1 MSINHNYLKRL
12 VAEMEQG
19 NTVTTKYNYLDLAKE
34 VIRLREK
41 LHSLV
46 DEVFEASEM
55 NMMSPSEAEGAET
68 VARVIVD
75 ILNEDC

>member
-1 MSINHNYLKRL
+1 MGP
-12 VAEMEQG
+12 E
-19 NTVTTKYNYLDLAKE
+19 LAKE
-34 VIRLREK
+34 VVRLREK

-75 ILNEDC
+75 ILNGDC

>member
-1 MSINHNYLKRL
+1 MNINHNHLQRV

-19 NTVTTKYNYLDLAKE
+19 ATVTTKYNYLDLAKE

>member
-1 MSINHNYLKRL
+1 MLDTSTEWLKKAL
-12 VAEMEQG
+12 EEPNKNLCPMGPE
-19 NTVTTKYNYLDLAKE
+19 LAKE
-34 VIRLREK
+34 VVRLREK
-41 LHSLV
+41 LHRLV

-75 ILNEDC
+75 ILNGDC